1 MRRLSLVLALAACGS
16 SSEEPAPSRGSA
28 VTPKVVDKPKPDTT
42 TMASPVHT
50 DPAVVVRVRD
60 PGPEL
65 GPNKV
70 DGAAL
75 RAKHR
80 TRLAADRAPVT
91 VLAGGT
97 ALELG
102 ERLCHAVVPKRP
114 ASTPVLI
121 KPNMSGFNW
130 FKGKPTDNGVTGRT
144 TDPEFVRGIVRCLK
158 ARGHT
163 KITIADGF
171 TGKPKDWDRLVRVS
185 GYGAM
190 AKAEGVP
197 VVALDDDGVFDQGDG
212 PGKPLAITGI
222 EKSSVPTLLMP
233 KLLAEHLDHGLVI
246 SAPKIKTHRYA
257 VFSLSIKGMQGTV
270 MYSDASPAY
279 HQKWRTH
286 KELVTKGSG
295 HGPELDRAAYVRSL
309 EKFAQRIADILE
321 LEAPDVVLAEGAP
334 VMHGDGFDQLVP
346 LPGSLAIGGTNAVL
360 VDRVGAE
367 LLGLWNS
374 TALAQ
379 ELGGHK
385 TSPLLEVAAKQ
396 LGIDLAKPVVI
407 GDDASLLATPRAP
420 YLIGMAGFT
429 VGEPPTAR

>member
-1 MRRLSLVLALAACGS
+1 MQRLSLLIALAACGS
-16 SSEEPAPSRGSA
+16 SSEEPVVQQS
-28 VTPKVVDKPKPDTT
+28 PKVVEKPKPKVDTT
-42 TMASPVHT
+42 TAASPVKT
-50 DPAVVVRVRD
+50 SGPAVVIKD
-60 PGPEL
+60 
-65 GPNKV
+65 PNKV

-80 TRLAADRAPVT
+80 ARLAADHSPVT
-91 VLAGGT
+91 ILAGGT

-102 ERLCHAVVPKRP
+102 ERLCNDVVPKRP

-121 KPNMSGFNW
+121 KPNMAGFNW
-130 FKGKPTDNGVTGRT
+130 FKGKPHDNGVTGRT

-171 TGKPKDWDRLVRVS
+171 TGKPKDWDRLVTVS
-185 GYGAM
+185 GYRAM

-197 VVALDDDGVFDQGDG
+197 VVALDDDGVFDKGDDA

-222 EKSSVPTLLMP
+222 EKTSVPTLLMP
-233 KLLAEHLDHGLVI
+233 KLLAEHLDHGLFI

-257 VFSLSIKGMQGTV
+257 VFSLAIKGMQGTV

-286 KELVTKGSG
+286 KELVTK
-295 HGPELDRAAYVRSL
+295 DRDAYVRSL
-309 EKFAQRIADILE
+309 EKFAQRMADILE

-374 TALAQ
+374 SALAR

-396 LGIDLAKPVVI
+396 LGIDIAKPKVV
-407 GDDASLLATPRAP
+407 GDGASLLATPRAP

-429 VGEPPTAR
+429 VGELPAIAAGSGTE

>member
-1 MRRLSLVLALAACGS
+1 MRRLSLVLAIAACGS
-16 SSEEPAPSRGSA
+16 SSEEPAVAP
-28 VTPKVVDKPKPDTT
+28 TPKVVEKPKPKPDTT
-42 TMASPVHT
+42 TAASPMKT
-50 DPAVVVRVRD
+50 SGPAVVVKD
-60 PGPEL
+60 P
-65 GPNKV
+65 NRV

-80 TRLAADRAPVT
+80 ARLAADTSPVT
-91 VLAGGT
+91 ILAGGT

-102 ERLCHAVVPKRP
+102 ERLCNHVVPKRP
-114 ASTPVLI
+114 ASMPVLI

-130 FKGKPTDNGVTGRT
+130 FKGKPNDNGVTGRT

-171 TGKPKDWDRLVRVS
+171 TGKPKDWDRLVTVS

-197 VVALDDDGVFDQGDG
+197 VVALDDDGVFDKGDA
-212 PGKPLAITGI
+212 PGKPLAISGI
-222 EKSSVPTLLMP
+222 EKTSVPTLLMP
-233 KLLAEHLDHGLVI
+233 KLLAEHLDHGLFI

-257 VFSLSIKGMQGTV
+257 VFSLAIKGMQGTV

-286 KELVTKGSG
+286 KELVTKGAG
-295 HGPELDRAAYVRSL
+295 RGPGIDRDAYVRSL
-309 EKFAQRIADILE
+309 EKFAQRMADILE

-346 LPGSLAIGGTNAVL
+346 LPDPVAIGGTNAVL

-374 TALAQ
+374 SALAQ

-385 TSPLLEVAAKQ
+385 TSPLLEVAANK
-396 LGIDLAKPVVI
+396 LGIDIAKPTVI
-407 GDDASLLATPRAP
+407 GDGASLLDTPRAP

-429 VGEPPTAR
+429 IGEAPAIAAGSGTE

>member
-1 MRRLSLVLALAACGS
+1 M
-16 SSEEPAPSRGSA
+16 P
-28 VTPKVVDKPKPDTT
+28 TPKVVAKPKPKPDATT
-42 TMASPVHT
+42 AASPVKSSG
-50 DPAVVVRVRD
+50 PAVVVKD
-60 PGPEL
+60 P
-65 GPNKV
+65 NRV

-80 TRLAADRAPVT
+80 ARLVADTSPVT
-91 VLAGGT
+91 VITGGT

-102 ERLCHAVVPKRP
+102 ERLCNDVVPKRP
-114 ASTPVLI
+114 ASMPVLI

-130 FKGKPTDNGVTGRT
+130 FKGKPNDNGVTGRT
-144 TDPEFVRGIVRCLK
+144 TDAEFVRGIVRCLK

-171 TGKPKDWDRLVRVS
+171 TGKPKDWDRLVTVS

-197 VVALDDDGVFDQGDG
+197 VVALDDDGVFDKGDA
-212 PGKPLAITGI
+212 PGKPLAISGI
-222 EKSSVPTLLMP
+222 EKTSVPTLLMP
-233 KLLAEHLDHGLVI
+233 KLLAEHLDHGLFI

-286 KELVTKGSG
+286 KELVTK
-295 HGPELDRAAYVRSL
+295 DRVAYVRSL
-309 EKFAQRIADILE
+309 EKFAQRMADILE

-346 LPGSLAIGGTNAVL
+346 LPTSLAIGGTNAVL

-374 TALAQ
+374 KALAQ

-385 TSPLLEVAAKQ
+385 TSPLLEVAAKH
-396 LGIDLAKPVVI
+396 LGIDITRPKVI
-407 GDDASLLATPRAP
+407 GDGASLLDTPRAP

-429 VGEPPTAR
+429 VGEPPAIAAGSATE

>member
-1 MRRLSLVLALAACGS
+1 MRPGLLLVLAACGS
-16 SSEEPAPSRGSA
+16 SSDEPAPRRGSA
-28 VTPKVVDKPKPDTT
+28 VPKVVDKAKPDTT
-42 TMASPVHT
+42 TAASPMKT
-50 DPAVVVRVRD
+50 AGPAVVVKD
-60 PGPEL
+60 
-65 GPNKV
+65 PNKV

-80 TRLAADRAPVT
+80 ARLAADTAPVT

-102 ERLCHAVVPKRP
+102 ERLCNDVVPTRP

-130 FKGKPTDNGVTGRT
+130 FKGKPNDNGVTGRT

-158 ARGHT
+158 KRGHT

-171 TGKPKDWDRLVRVS
+171 TGKPKDWDRLVSVS

-197 VVALDDDGVFDQGDG
+197 VVALDDDGVFDKGEA

-222 EKSSVPTLLMP
+222 DKTSVPTLLMP
-233 KLLAEHLDHGLVI
+233 KLLAEHLDHGLFI

-257 VFSLSIKGMQGTV
+257 VFSLAIKGMQGTV

-286 KELVTKGSG
+286 KELVTK
-295 HGPELDRAAYVRSL
+295 DRAAYVRSL
-309 EKFAQRIADILE
+309 EKFAERMADILE
-321 LEAPDVVLAEGAP
+321 LEAPNVVLAEGAP
-334 VMHGDGFDQLVP
+334 VMHGDGFDQLFP
-346 LPGSLAIGGTNAVL
+346 LPDPIAIGGTNAVL

-374 TALAQ
+374 TTLAA

-385 TSPLLEVAAKQ
+385 TSPLLETAAKR
-396 LGIDLAKPVVI
+396 LGIDLASPKVI
-407 GDDASLLATPRAP
+407 GDGASLLATPRAP

-429 VGEPPTAR
+429 VGEPPAKGPE

>member
-1 MRRLSLVLALAACGS
+1 MRRLILVALAACGS
-16 SSEEPAPSRGSA
+16 SPEEPAPQ
-28 VTPKVVDKPKPDTT
+28 PKLVEAPKPKPDATT
-42 TMASPVHT
+42 TASPAKT
-50 DPAVVVRVRD
+50 AGPAVVVKD
-60 PGPEL
+60 
-65 GPNKV
+65 PNKV

-80 TRLAADRAPVT
+80 ARLAADTSPVT
-91 VLAGGT
+91 LLSGGT

-102 ERLCHAVVPKRP
+102 ERLCNDVVPKRP
-114 ASTPVLI
+114 AAMPILI

-130 FKGKPTDNGVTGRT
+130 FKGKPNDNGVSGRT

-171 TGKPKDWDRLVRVS
+171 TGKPKDWDRLVAVS

-197 VVALDDDGVFDQGDG
+197 VVALDDDGVFDKGDA

-233 KLLAEHLDHGLVI
+233 KLLAETLDHGMFI

-257 VFSLSIKGMQGTV
+257 VFSLAIKGMQGTV

-286 KELVTKGSG
+286 KELVIK
-295 HGPELDRAAYVRSL
+295 DRAAYTRSL
-309 EKFAQRIADILE
+309 EKFAERMADILE

-334 VMHGDGFDQLVP
+334 IMHGDGFDQLTP
-346 LPGSLAIGGTNAVL
+346 LPDAVALGGTNAVL

-374 TALAQ
+374 KALAA
-379 ELGGHK
+379 ELGGHM
-385 TSPLLEVAAKQ
+385 TSPLLEVAAKR
-396 LGIDLAKPVVI
+396 LGIDIAKPQVI
-407 GDDASLLATPRAP
+407 GDGATLLASPRPA

-429 VGEPPTAR
+429 VGEPPAIAAGSGTE